1 MNANH
6 DNLTEKA
13 VLISLLKYLLLLYF
27 RPICISQFIIYINE
41 QINLPVIYIYIL
53 TTFLNK
59 GHLFKE
65 KFNYQKRTVN
75 GSV

>member
-41 QINLPVIYIYIL
+41 QINLPVIYIYI
-53 TTFLNK
+53 
-59 GHLFKE
+59 
-65 KFNYQKRTVN
+65 Y
-75 GSV
+75 

>member
-13 VLISLLKYLLLLYF
+13 ALISLLKYLLLLYF

-41 QINLPVIYIYIL
+41 QINLPVIYIYI
-53 TTFLNK
+53 NY
-59 GHLFKE
+59 LFE
-65 KFNYQKRTVN
+65 
-75 GSV
+75 

>member
-1 MNANH
+1 MSVNH

-13 VLISLLKYLLLLYF
+13 VLISLLKYLPLLYF
-27 RPICISQFIIYINE
+27 RPICISQFIIYINK
-41 QINLPVIYIYIL
+41 QINLPVIYIV

-65 KFNYQKRTVN
+65 KFNYQKTTVN